1 MNEDWTNVG
10 GWAESK
16 LRRVLNSEV
25 LNLLPDDLLA
35 VIKPCVKVTSK
46 GGKDQD
52 GTMTQT
58 TDKLFILSEQE
69 IFGRKIYSIGGEGQ
83 WYDWYRR
90 ENTPY
95 GKKKQSGEGD
105 WRWERSPCGSNT
117 TYFCRV
123 TSSGYASFNSADY
136 TRGVA
141 FGFCV

>member
-1 MNEDWTNVG
+1 
-10 GWAESK
+10 
-16 LRRVLNSEV
+16 
-25 LNLLPDDLLA
+25 
-35 VIKPCVKVTSK
+35 
-46 GGKDQD
+46 
-52 GTMTQT
+52 MTQT

-105 WRWERSPCGSNT
+105 WRWERSPAGSGT

-123 TSSGYASFNSADY
+123 GSTGGANYYYAYY
-136 TRGVA
+136 TYGVA